1 MENKKLLKF
10 LNEIEK
16 LDFNNLNFISDLNKF
31 QFDVLLY
38 LKKNQKSTIKFLI
51 EKINKEFSRAQKY
64 RLIDELISKKIC
76 KKKKTLS
83 LFKFVID
90 LPY

>member
-38 LKKNQKSTIKFLI
+38 LKKNQKCTIKFLI

-64 RLIDELISKKIC
+64 RLIDDLISKKIC
-76 KKKKTLS
+76 KKNKQYLTLN
-83 LFKFVID
+83 L
-90 LPY
+90 

>member
-38 LKKNQKSTIKFLI
+38 LKKNQKCTIKFLI

-76 KKKKTLS
+76 KKKKHY
-83 LFKFVID
+83 LF
-90 LPY
+90 LNL

>member
-38 LKKNQKSTIKFLI
+38 LKKNQKCTIKFLI

-76 KKKKTLS
+76 NKKKHYIFLN
-83 LFKFVID
+83 L
-90 LPY
+90 

>member
-38 LKKNQKSTIKFLI
+38 LKKNQKCTIKFLI
-51 EKINKEFSRAQKY
+51 EKINKELSRAQKY
-64 RLIDELISKKIC
+64 RLIGELISKKIC
-76 KKKKTLS
+76 TKNKQY
-83 LFKFVID
+83 LF
-90 LPY
+90 LNL

>member
-10 LNEIEK
+10 LSEIEK

-38 LKKNQKSTIKFLI
+38 LKKNQKCSIKFLI

-76 KKKKTLS
+76 KKKKHY
-83 LFKFVID
+83 LF
-90 LPY
+90 LNL

>member
-38 LKKNQKSTIKFLI
+38 LKKNQKCTIKFLI

-64 RLIDELISKKIC
+64 RLIGELISKKIC
-76 KKKKTLS
+76 TKNKQY
-83 LFKFVID
+83 LF
-90 LPY
+90 LNL

>member
-76 KKKKTLS
+76 KKKKHY
-83 LFKFVID
+83 LF
-90 LPY
+90 LNL

>member
-16 LDFNNLNFISDLNKF
+16 LDFNNLNFIFDLNKF

-38 LKKNQKSTIKFLI
+38 LKKNQKCTIKFLI
-51 EKINKEFSRAQKY
+51 EKINKKFSRAQKY

-76 KKKKTLS
+76 KKKKHY
-83 LFKFVID
+83 LF
-90 LPY
+90 LNL

>member
-51 EKINKEFSRAQKY
+51 EKINQ
-64 RLIDELISKKIC
+64 ISLKIKLAVMKKMFL
-76 KKKKTLS
+76 KN
-83 LFKFVID
+83 FF
-90 LPY
+90 

>member
-38 LKKNQKSTIKFLI
+38 LKKNQKCTIKFLI

-76 KKKKTLS
+76 KKKKTLY
-83 LFKFVID
+83 LFKFLID
-90 LPY
+90 IPY

>member
-76 KKKKTLS
+76 KKKNIIS
-83 LFKFVID
+83 F
-90 LPY
+90 

>member
-10 LNEIEK
+10 LSEIEK

-76 KKKKTLS
+76 KKKKHY
-83 LFKFVID
+83 LF
-90 LPY
+90 LNL

>member
-38 LKKNQKSTIKFLI
+38 LKNNQKCTIKFLI

-76 KKKKTLS
+76 KKKKHY
-83 LFKFVID
+83 LF
-90 LPY
+90 LNL

>member
-38 LKKNQKSTIKFLI
+38 LKKNQKCTIKFLI

-64 RLIDELISKKIC
+64 RLVDELISKKIC
-76 KKKKTLS
+76 KKKKHY
-83 LFKFVID
+83 LF
-90 LPY
+90 LNL

>member
-76 KKKKTLS
+76 KKKKNYIFLN
-83 LFKFVID
+83 L
-90 LPY
+90 

>member
-16 LDFNNLNFISDLNKF
+16 LDFKNLNFISDLNKF

-38 LKKNQKSTIKFLI
+38 LKKNQKCTIKFLI

-64 RLIDELISKKIC
+64 RLIDELIDKKIC
-76 KKKKTLS
+76 RKNKQYL
-83 LFKFVID
+83 LLNV
-90 LPY
+90 

>member
-16 LDFNNLNFISDLNKF
+16 LDFKNLNFISDLNKF

-38 LKKNQKSTIKFLI
+38 LKKNQKCTIKFLI

-76 KKKKTLS
+76 KKKKHY
-83 LFKFVID
+83 LF
-90 LPY
+90 LNL

>member
-38 LKKNQKSTIKFLI
+38 LKKNQKCTIKFLI

-76 KKKKTLS
+76 KKKNIIS
-83 LFKFVID
+83 F
-90 LPY
+90 

>member
-38 LKKNQKSTIKFLI
+38 LKKNQKCTIKFLI

-64 RLIDELISKKIC
+64 RLIGELISKKIC
-76 KKKKTLS
+76 KKNKQY
-83 LFKFVID
+83 LF
-90 LPY
+90 LNL

>member
-64 RLIDELISKKIC
+64 RLIDELISKKR
-76 KKKKTLS
+76 KKKKKHY
-83 LFKFVID
+83 LF
-90 LPY
+90 LNL

>member
-38 LKKNQKSTIKFLI
+38 LKKNQKCSIKFLI

-76 KKKKTLS
+76 KKKKHY
-83 LFKFVID
+83 LF
-90 LPY
+90 LNL

>member
-38 LKKNQKSTIKFLI
+38 LKKNQKCTIKFLI
-51 EKINKEFSRAQKY
+51 EKINKKFSRAQKY

-76 KKKKTLS
+76 KKKKHY
-83 LFKFVID
+83 LF
-90 LPY
+90 LNL

>member
-38 LKKNQKSTIKFLI
+38 LKKNQKCTIKFLI

-64 RLIDELISKKIC
+64 RLIDELIDKKIC
-76 KKKKTLS
+76 RKNKQYL
-83 LFKFVID
+83 L
-90 LPY
+90 LNLQ

>member
-38 LKKNQKSTIKFLI
+38 LKKNQKCSIKFLI

-64 RLIDELISKKIC
+64 RHNDEFKIKNIC
-76 KKKKTLS
+76 KKKKHY
-83 LFKFVID
+83 LF
-90 LPY
+90 LNL

>member
-38 LKKNQKSTIKFLI
+38 LKKNQKCTIKFLI

-76 KKKKTLS
+76 KKKKNYIFLN
-83 LFKFVID
+83 F
-90 LPY
+90 

>member
-38 LKKNQKSTIKFLI
+38 LKKNQKCTIKFLI

-64 RLIDELISKKIC
+64 RLIDELIDKKIC
-76 KKKKTLS
+76 RRNNQHL
-83 LFKFVID
+83 LLNI
-90 LPY
+90 

>member
-10 LNEIEK
+10 LSEIEK
-16 LDFNNLNFISDLNKF
+16 LDFNNFNFISDLNKF

-76 KKKKTLS
+76 KKKKHY
-83 LFKFVID
+83 LF
-90 LPY
+90 LNL